1 MLIRHSKSLD
11 TVSLRVKSMF
21 DYTRLLCNAMKAYEN
36 AKSDWAQ
43 EYWLEVAAKLAQNI
57 DKN

>member
-1 MLIRHSKSLD
+1 
-11 TVSLRVKSMF
+11 MF